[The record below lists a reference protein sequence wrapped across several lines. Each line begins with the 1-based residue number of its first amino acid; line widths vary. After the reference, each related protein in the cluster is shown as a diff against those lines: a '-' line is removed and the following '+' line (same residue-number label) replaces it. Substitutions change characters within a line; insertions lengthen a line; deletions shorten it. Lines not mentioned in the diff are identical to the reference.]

1 MRSRVGFAAGL
12 SFLMCL
18 GCGGGGG
25 GHGPA
30 PATFTLTAVFP
41 GTPLPSDVDSAIQVF
56 GLGFLNSGDP
66 VGTTAILRFRAASGS
81 PFLGGT
87 SDVLATTG
95 VLVSPDEIVGV
106 VPKALIPA
114 GLVGPVPAI
123 VEVALPRGGT
133 GSSTT
138 PLASFA
144 PLKPQISGFLP
155 SAAISGV
162 STTPFTVVG
171 SGLGPVG
178 GTAQVTFTALG
189 GQFCGRGTSVTV
201 DGRIETN
208 QTITGMTPGGGVS
221 GDMGALVS
229 VALPGGVAADGLVIA
244 TFLAAPGAGA
254 FVDTHE
260 GLTGDHPTTVSMGD
274 VNGDGHLDAVV
285 ANGGGGP
292 ASNMAVFLNDGHGAL
307 VPAGTFAPDT
317 AAHRATLGDLDGDGD
332 LDCVV
337 VYYASS
343 TPNVWRNDGHG
354 VFTSFGPSLGSF
366 PSLCVELADVDGDK
380 DLDILMGMDTGGGNR
395 VFVNDGSAG
404 FTPGGTFATASRS
417 QAIAV
422 ADVDGDKDLD
432 VFAAD
437 GGDVAL
443 FLNNGLGVFSG
454 SPQPFVNS
462 GLVGGGGLAAG
473 DVDGDGDPDLVVVH
487 SSGGT
492 RVYLNAGGA
501 FSDGGQL
508 LGDLSGQLTQ
518 ALSAALGDIDG
529 DCDLDLVLGNA
540 RGFDP
545 MNPGAGDGRTTV
557 WTNNGS
563 GTFSDSGQR
572 LGSTSSFTLD
582 VALGDLNGDGDLDL
596 MTVNGGAFSI
606 DVYDNP

>member
-1 MRSRVGFAAGL
+1 MRSRVGVAAGL
-12 SFLMCL
+12 SFFLCL

-25 GHGPA
+25 GLGTLPSA
-30 PATFTLTAVFP
+30 FALTAVFP

-56 GLGFLNSGDP
+56 GVGFLSSGDP
-66 VGTTAILRFRAASGS
+66 VGTTAIVRFRATSGT

-95 VLVSPDEIVGV
+95 VLVSHDEIVGV

-123 VEVALPRGGT
+123 VEVTLPLGGA
-133 GSSTT
+133 GSSAT
-138 PLASFA
+138 PLAWFA
-144 PLKPQISGFLP
+144 PLEPQITDFLP
-155 SAAISGV
+155 STAIPGV
-162 STTPFTVVG
+162 SPTPFTVIG

-201 DGRIETN
+201 DGLIATN
-208 QTITGMTPGGGVS
+208 QTITGVTPGGGVS
-221 GDMGALVS
+221 GDMGAIVS
-229 VALPGGVAADGLVIA
+229 VALPGAVAADGLVVA
-244 TFLAAPGAGA
+244 TFLSAPGAGT

-337 VYYASS
+337 VYYASA

-366 PSLCVELADVDGDK
+366 PALCVELADVDGDK

-395 VFVNDGSAG
+395 VFLNNGSAS

-443 FLNNGLGVFSG
+443 FLNNGLGVFTA

-462 GLVGGGGLAAG
+462 GLVGGGGLVAG
-473 DVDGDGDPDLVVVH
+473 DLDGDGDPDLVVVH

-492 RVYLNAGGA
+492 HVYLNAGGA
-501 FSDGGQL
+501 FTDSGQL
-508 LGDLSGQLTQ
+508 LGDVSGQLTQ
-518 ALSAALGDIDG
+518 GLSASLGDLDG

-540 RGFDP
+540 QAFNP
-545 MNPGAGDGRTTV
+545 MNPIGGDGRTTV

-596 MTVNGGAFSI
+596 MTINSGAFSI